1 MRSKPT
7 VKSKEG
13 FTLIEIMIALVVLSI
28 GLIALAGLQMS
39 AIRGNTLSKR
49 MTTAV
54 SIANARIEQIKN
66 MPYANIQSESSTQVT
81 ESNMTFT
88 RQVTVSNDIPVAD
101 TKTVNVTVTWKN
113 GAKSHTVPISTV
125 ITQ

>member
-1 MRSKPT
+1 MRPKPA
-7 VKSKEG
+7 VKREDG

-28 GLIALAGLQMS
+28 GLVALAGLQIS
-39 AIRGNTLSKR
+39 AMRGNTLSKR

-54 SIANARIEQIKN
+54 SIANARVEQIKN

-88 RQVTVSNDIPVAD
+88 RQVTVNNDSPVAN

-113 GAKSHTVPISTV
+113 GSKSYMVPISTV
-125 ITQ
+125 ISQ

>member
-28 GLIALAGLQMS
+28 GLIALAGLQIS
-39 AIRGNTLSKR
+39 AMRGNTLSKR

-88 RQVTVSNDIPVAD
+88 RQVTVSNDIPVAN

>member
-28 GLIALAGLQMS
+28 GLIALAGLQIS
-39 AIRGNTLSKR
+39 AMRGNTLSKR

-88 RQVTVSNDIPVAD
+88 RQVTVSNDIPVAN

-113 GAKSHTVPISTV
+113 GAKSYTVPISTV

>member
-7 VKSKEG
+7 VKSEEG

-39 AIRGNTLSKR
+39 AMRGNTLSKR

-66 MPYANIQSESSTQVT
+66 MPYANIQSESSTQIT

-88 RQVTVSNDIPVAD
+88 RQVTVSNDIPVAN

>member
-39 AIRGNTLSKR
+39 AMRGNTLSKR

-88 RQVTVSNDIPVAD
+88 RQVTVSNDIPVAN